1 MSENSSNG
9 KTFELKLGQRVV
21 FKRPGRWDVEVF
33 VTGIHRN
40 PEGHSHHYV
49 FSALPSSL
57 YQGNTLMTS
66 EVERLVSEGI
76 LHPLGVT
83 SDTSGGFG

>member
-1 MSENSSNG
+1 MNENSSAG
-9 KTFELKLGQRVV
+9 KVFELRLGQRVV
-21 FKRPGRWDVEVF
+21 FKRPPRWDLEVF

-49 FSALPSSL
+49 FSALPSF

-66 EVERLVSEGI
+66 EVRGLMSEGV
-76 LHPLGVT
+76 LHTLDETSELGE
-83 SDTSGGFG
+83 SE